1 MTSFFSSAPVYQVT
15 QEAFLEIERGEGEPV
30 EHRFTR
36 EVHWLMEC
44 ESRHL
49 FVHGGKVLSTGE
61 EEFSE
66 RDGFLSSV
74 KEALEEADTQADEYA
89 ITQDSSL
96 MLVVRVEIK
105 CRPVLALSQVRPE
118 RRNVDHRLE
127 YMAIP
132 DAWLQEDAVID
143 EIPQYTRLSQT
154 KQILLMDNIWS
165 SKNTVDENAELAELF
180 FSRWSVKK
188 PG

>member
-1 MTSFFSSAPVYQVT
+1 MTSFFTSAPVHQVT
-15 QEAFLEIERGEGEPV
+15 EEAFLEIERGQGDPI

-36 EVHWLMEC
+36 QVHWLLEC

-49 FVHGGKVLSTGE
+49 FVHGGRVLSTVN

-66 RDGFLSSV
+66 RGGFLSSV
-74 KEALEEADTQADEYA
+74 KEALEEAEIQVEEYG
-89 ITQDSSL
+89 ITPESSL

-118 RRNVDHRLE
+118 HRNVDHRLE
-127 YMAIP
+127 YMPIP
-132 DAWLQEDAVID
+132 DAWLQENGVFD

-154 KQILLMDNIWS
+154 KQVLLMNNVWS
-165 SKNTVDENAELAELF
+165 SKNTLEMNTELAEQF
-180 FSRWSVKK
+180 FARWTVK
-188 PG
+188 